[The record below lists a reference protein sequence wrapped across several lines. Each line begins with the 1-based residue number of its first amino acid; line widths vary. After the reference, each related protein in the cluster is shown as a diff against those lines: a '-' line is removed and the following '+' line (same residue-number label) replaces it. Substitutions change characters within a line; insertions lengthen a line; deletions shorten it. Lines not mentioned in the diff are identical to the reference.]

1 MASYKDAAAAVL
13 SEAGGP
19 LSAAEITKRAM
30 DGGILDAKG
39 ATPEASMGAAI
50 YMEIKKLGEKS
61 RFEKA
66 GSATFKL
73 RPRPDG
79 PPGHAD
85 GEKMD
90 AGDIGEVG
98 GLAAPGERD
107 DVEEKMDAGDI
118 GAAGEHRVISELF
131 FRGYDA
137 DKKERDKGI
146 DIVASKKG
154 RTFNVQ
160 VKTVTWKNG
169 NCVTRIGK
177 KPFHRCDSL
186 QMYYVFV
193 LRDAGNR
200 LDFVT
205 LSSKEIKRR
214 IGAGDITENKAGYQT
229 RFVRRGDK
237 VFLGNYDL
245 AQCMN
250 DWDL

>member
-13 SEAGGP
+13 SEAGRP
-19 LSAAEITKRAM
+19 LSAAEITKRAI

-73 RPRPDG
+73 RHPHPEPD
-79 PPGHAD
+79 PEPDEPAEHAD
-85 GEKMD
+85 ED
-90 AGDIGEVG
+90 NPESRYIGV
-98 GLAAPGERD
+98 
-107 DVEEKMDAGDI
+107 
-118 GAAGEHRVISELF
+118 AGEHRVISELL

-137 DKKERDKGI
+137 NKKSMDDGI
-146 DIVASKKG
+146 DIMASKNG
-154 RTFNVQ
+154 HPFNVQ
-160 VKTVTWKNG
+160 VNTVPGKKG
-169 NCVTRIGK
+169 RYITRIGK
-177 KPFHRCDSL
+177 KPFRRYHSL
-186 QMYYVFV
+186 QTYYVFV

-205 LSSKEIKRR
+205 LSSKEIKKR
-214 IGAGDITENKAGYQT
+214 IDAGDITDNKAGYQT
-229 RFVRRGDK
+229 SFARRGDK
-237 VFLGNYDL
+237 IFLGNYDL